1 MMNKSHRFRLG
12 DRFRLQTAAFLL
24 ITLPPIGLYLAIT
37 TGATW
42 ATWPLMILL
51 IAGMLLGILASK

>member
-1 MMNKSHRFRLG
+1 MMKKPHRFRLG
-12 DRFRLQTAAFLL
+12 DRFHLQTAAFLL

-51 IAGMLLGILASK
+51 IAGMLLGILASR

>member
-1 MMNKSHRFRLG
+1 MMKKPHRFRLG

-24 ITLPPIGLYLAIT
+24 ITLPPIALYLAIT
-37 TGATW
+37 TGTTW

>member
-1 MMNKSHRFRLG
+1 MMKKPHRFRLG

-37 TGATW
+37 TGATC
-42 ATWPLMILL
+42 AAWPLMIMLL
-51 IAGMLLGILASK
+51 TGMLLGILAS